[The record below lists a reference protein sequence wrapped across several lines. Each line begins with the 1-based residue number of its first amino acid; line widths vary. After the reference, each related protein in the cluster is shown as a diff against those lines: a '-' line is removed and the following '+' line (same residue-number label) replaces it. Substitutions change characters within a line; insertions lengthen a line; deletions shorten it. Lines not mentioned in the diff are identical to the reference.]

1 MPPNRDR
8 IARYAIYLG
17 KITEPSYPRR
27 ADTPNR
33 ILGTLTPRYLRGRST
48 GAVEL
53 RNEVHLLRCRLRR
66 NRAHLLI
73 DVVLAKPLG
82 KCRELALDT
91 GRLLCLQLRRAELV
105 VPGTVTGGA
114 WRNAACGIPRKGQA
128 NGRIGFPKG
137 LPGLKTLADK
147 GRQAVGAACEL
158 SADIDRGL
166 RRQAVSARYSNRA
179 GRRRLGSRC
188 NECKGARA
196 LPQLRPRLSTDRQPS
211 RERTLP
217 DCKNTQIAGSTPRCI
232 IAGVRGPDTAH
243 ARPQSPV

>member
-1 MPPNRDR
+1 LPPNRVR
-8 IARYAIYLG
+8 IARYAIYQG

-33 ILGTLTPRYLRGRST
+33 ILGTLTPRYLRDRIT
-48 GAVEL
+48 GAAEL
-53 RNEVHLLRCRLRR
+53 RNEVRLLRCQLRR

-82 KCRELALDT
+82 EGRELALDI
-91 GRLLCLQLRRAELV
+91 GGLLCLQLRRAELMV
-105 VPGTVTGGA
+105 AGTVTGGA
-114 WRNAACGIPRKGQA
+114 WRNAACGIPGKGQA

-137 LPGLKTLADK
+137 VPGLKTLADK

-188 NECKGARA
+188 NEGKGARA

-211 RERTLP
+211 RERAPP

-232 IAGVRGPDTAH
+232 IAGVRGPDKAH

>member
-1 MPPNRDR
+1 
-8 IARYAIYLG
+8 
-17 KITEPSYPRR
+17 
-27 ADTPNR
+27 
-33 ILGTLTPRYLRGRST
+33 
-48 GAVEL
+48 
-53 RNEVHLLRCRLRR
+53 VHLLRCRLRS

-232 IAGVRGPDTAH
+232 IAGVRGPDRAH

>member
-1 MPPNRDR
+1 M
-8 IARYAIYLG
+8 
-17 KITEPSYPRR
+17 
-27 ADTPNR
+27 
-33 ILGTLTPRYLRGRST
+33 RGRST

>member
-1 MPPNRDR
+1 
-8 IARYAIYLG
+8 
-17 KITEPSYPRR
+17 
-27 ADTPNR
+27 
-33 ILGTLTPRYLRGRST
+33 LRGRST

>member
-1 MPPNRDR
+1 MLPSRDLR
-8 IARYAIYLG
+8 ARR
-17 KITEPSYPRR
+17 T
-27 ADTPNR
+27 D
-33 ILGTLTPRYLRGRST
+33 
-48 GAVEL
+48 AVEL
-53 RNEVHLLRCRLRR
+53 RNEVHLLRCRLRS